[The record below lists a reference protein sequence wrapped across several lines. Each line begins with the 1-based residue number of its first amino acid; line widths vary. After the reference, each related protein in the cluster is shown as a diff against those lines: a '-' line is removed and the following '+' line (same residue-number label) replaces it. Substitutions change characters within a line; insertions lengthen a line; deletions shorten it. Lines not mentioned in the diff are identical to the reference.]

1 MASACRGK
9 TRETQLRG
17 DKEDEFGDLWG
28 LVEEEKVH
36 VKQMRSSMTMEL
48 KSSEEKE
55 DYSLNLTRLR
65 LSYLLDSIP
74 TGELELRGN
83 ANF

>member
-1 MASACRGK
+1 MVANGECLQR
-9 TRETQLRG
+9 
-17 DKEDEFGDLWG
+17 EDEFGDLWG

-48 KSSEEKE
+48 KSSEEK
-55 DYSLNLTRLR
+55 DYLLNLTRLR